1 MNSRNESARLG
12 VLIPQ
17 VGVSG
22 GVAKIFMSYRLFTP
36 ASGII
41 VAREMTARL
50 FPALALGAAGAWLG
64 AAIHTTLAVAV
75 GYAFAFVILAY
86 SAFGTC
92 RVLSPDYAALVFRA
106 PPASSSQEWYLAT
119 QPPRNPDRDAQRLWT
134 RLVECTLRLQS
145 LTTET
150 RCPGAMNRARPD

>member
-22 GVAKIFMSYRLFTP
+22 GLAEIFMSYRLFTP
-36 ASGII
+36 ARGII

-75 GYAFAFVILAY
+75 GYAFAFVIWK
-86 SAFGTC
+86 
-92 RVLSPDYAALVFRA
+92 PLVRGLPPGEARA
-106 PPASSSQEWYLAT
+106 PHAGHGMYHDFLCGVASAESHVHHVDTVFDDLCLEDAVRSG
-119 QPPRNPDRDAQRLWT
+119 NGPDAGGCQL
-134 RLVECTLRLQS
+134 
-145 LTTET
+145 
-150 RCPGAMNRARPD
+150 